1 MECIGQEDP
10 VSYDEI
16 DEENV
21 FTIIENGRVY
31 CYTKDTIMRLYQS
44 QGTLRNPLT
53 NVPLSSDMI
62 EKVEN
67 FVNGKTIPI
76 RMRTTIKMYA
86 PYQTV
91 GDVIKDYFEDEN
103 TNILTDNLNLYDY
116 DFNTELGSIMNENG
130 YTIKVTKGTVSDED
144 LERYKLYFNLP
155 NYFVPLVSE
164 NSMVTAILESSH
176 NWEPSEIVRIFKK
189 ILPTVVVSSD
199 VAEQLS
205 DVFHTND
212 ITELDQMIV
221 DAVSDYWNLDRRMFP
236 TSRKGPV
243 YTTNFGI
250 HPRTGEKIP
259 YPRSYEATPTI
270 LRYSPNLERRFPDV
284 DSPPILRYDPNEQL
298 SPGMPRY
305 HPVQEAISTLNS
317 EIENSPR
324 RSPLAYQSPRRSP
337 LLIDP
342 LRFESVLQ
350 ESLSGS
356 ESSILNDI
364 RYIPTLRRSSI
375 STINNLN
382 RSLGDIPRIR
392 PLQPPNGEIFRRS
405 PPSPNL
411 RRSPEL

>member
-10 VSYDEI
+10 ISYDEI

-76 RMRTTIKMYA
+76 RMRNMIKMYA

-91 GDVIKDYFEDEN
+91 GDVIKDYFEDE
-103 TNILTDNLNLYDY
+103 TTDILTDNLNLYDY
-116 DFNTELGSIMNENG
+116 DFDTELGSIMDQNG
-130 YTIKVTKGTVSDED
+130 YTIKVTKGTVSDEN

-164 NSMVTAILESSH
+164 DSMVMAILESTY

-189 ILPTVVVSSD
+189 ILPTVVISSD
-199 VAEQLS
+199 VAEELS
-205 DVFHTND
+205 DILHRDD

-284 DSPPILRYDPNEQL
+284 DGPSISRYGSNERL

-305 HPVQEAISTLNS
+305 HLVQEMYDPREAISTLNS
-317 EIENSPR
+317 EIEN
-324 RSPLAYQSPRRSP
+324 SPRRSP

-392 PLQPPNGEIFRRS
+392 PLQPPNGEVFRRS